1 MSETKGLLSVLML
14 AFIFNIFMYGIFD
27 FSSSNPNYDTSFAC
41 SVQGG
46 TTTGMINASDIE
58 YSEDV
63 AQGITHCE
71 PIGLPWWFYALWVII
86 DGTVIYAFI
95 PFVK

>member
-14 AFIFNIFMYGIFD
+14 AFIFNIIMYGVFD
-27 FSSSNPNYDTSFAC
+27 FSSFNTAYGTSFSC
-41 SVQGG
+41 STEGG
-46 TTTGMINASDIE
+46 TTTGVINASDVD

-63 AQGITHCE
+63 AQGVTHCE
-71 PIGLPWWFYALWVII
+71 PEGLPWWFYALWIII
-86 DGTVIYAFI
+86 DGVAIYAFI